1 MNSEEYINK
10 LFLDAGWHK
19 GRKVKI
25 KKPLFGF
32 KNVAHQN
39 ANVILTEF
47 GGLEVGEVGA
57 GREISASD
65 ISFRYEAFDFRS
77 EFYDYSSNLNKT
89 LYAFASAHRDHI
101 LLLVDDDNIF
111 YIFTDPDEK
120 LYKIGS
126 FNETVKRVLLG
137 ISYGEPLEKA

>member
-19 GRKVKI
+19 GRKIKI
-25 KKPLFGF
+25 RKPLFGV

-39 ANVILTEF
+39 ANTILAQF

-57 GREISASD
+57 GREVSASD
-65 ISFRYEAFDFRS
+65 ISFRSEAFDFGS
-77 EFYDYSSNLNKT
+77 EFNNYWSNLNKS
-89 LYAFASAHRDHI
+89 LFAFASAHHDHM

-111 YIFTDPDEK
+111 YIFTDPDEQ
-120 LYKIGS
+120 LYKIGG